1 MVLIIMRLFFYM
13 RPPSTYSRRGPPNRT
28 NLFYSAHFLIFSLF
42 EVKIIDRKGGEGG
55 RRG

>member
-28 NLFYSAHFLIFSLF
+28 NLFYSSHFLIFSLF